1 MFCEKKSI
9 QILISKPGWVFMQD
23 VGVYFKDWIM
33 TYVKIQGYLPYH
45 IKIILLVNYNKRFA
59 NIIKQVVT
67 ELESFTGGRVLQV
80 DGSM

>member
-1 MFCEKKSI
+1 
-9 QILISKPGWVFMQD
+9 MQY

-45 IKIILLVNYNKRFA
+45 IKIILLLNYNKRFV

>member
-1 MFCEKKSI
+1 
-9 QILISKPGWVFMQD
+9 MQD

-33 TYVKIQGYLPYH
+33 TYVNIQGYLPYH
-45 IKIILLVNYNKRFA
+45 IKIILLVNDNKRFV

>member
-1 MFCEKKSI
+1 
-9 QILISKPGWVFMQD
+9 MQE
-23 VGVYFKDWIM
+23 VVVYFKDLIM
-33 TYVKIQGYLPYH
+33 TCMYVKIQGYLPYH
-45 IKIILLVNYNKRFA
+45 IKIILLLNYNKIFV

>member
-1 MFCEKKSI
+1 
-9 QILISKPGWVFMQD
+9 MQD

-33 TYVKIQGYLPYH
+33 TM
-45 IKIILLVNYNKRFA
+45 IILLLNYNKIFV

-67 ELESFTGGRVLQV
+67 ELESLTGGRVLQV